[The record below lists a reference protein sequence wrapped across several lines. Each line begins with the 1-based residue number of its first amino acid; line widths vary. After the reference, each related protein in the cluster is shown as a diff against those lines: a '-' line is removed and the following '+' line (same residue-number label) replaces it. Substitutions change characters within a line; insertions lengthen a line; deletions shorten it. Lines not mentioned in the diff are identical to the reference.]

1 MMANRAE
8 RAHPRPTHLK
18 KPQRGQRQRAHNSA
32 VIWPHDLPLL
42 LSHWPNNCYTLC
54 YATSRPPMIGIP
66 NSSYHRNSSE
76 IVFFKYQRLFI
87 SYLWLCQIWL
97 FSQRL
102 AVMIFL
108 TTGCFVCLMKTD
120 VTCFPILK
128 RNILFQTFH
137 NSIFLWMLTC
147 SGKNVSFCT
156 KKSKYIPF
164 GDVSKVFYLTI
175 FVCPCTT
182 PHLLC
187 FVL

>member
-54 YATSRPPMIGIP
+54 YATSRPPMIGIR

-97 FSQRL
+97 LSQRL

-108 TTGCFVCLMKTD
+108 TTGCFVCLMINRCDLLSNFKKGTF
-120 VTCFPILK
+120 CFRLSIIAFFSECWHVVAK
-128 RNILFQTFH
+128 MSLFAQ
-137 NSIFLWMLTC
+137 
-147 SGKNVSFCT
+147 
-156 KKSKYIPF
+156 KK
-164 GDVSKVFYLTI
+164 
-175 FVCPCTT
+175 
-182 PHLLC
+182 
-187 FVL
+187 

>member
-1 MMANRAE
+1 MMANRTE

-18 KPQRGQRQRAHNSA
+18 KPQRKRQRALNSA

-54 YATSRPPMIGIP
+54 YATSRPPTIGIQTWA
-66 NSSYHRNSSE
+66 SGKELISQE
-76 IVFFKYQRLFI
+76 IIWKCVFQISTIVHFI
-87 SYLWLCQIWL
+87 PLTLSI

-108 TTGCFVCLMKTD
+108 TTGCFVCLMKTN

-156 KKSKYIPF
+156 KK
-164 GDVSKVFYLTI
+164 
-175 FVCPCTT
+175 
-182 PHLLC
+182 
-187 FVL
+187 